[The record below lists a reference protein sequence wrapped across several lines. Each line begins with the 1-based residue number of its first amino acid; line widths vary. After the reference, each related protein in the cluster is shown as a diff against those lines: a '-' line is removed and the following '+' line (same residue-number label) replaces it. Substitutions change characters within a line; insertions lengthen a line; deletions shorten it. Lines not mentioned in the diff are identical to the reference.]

1 MKKRILTFILL
12 TAIALTT
19 LTGCSASGSIF
30 ENYRDIE
37 LLRPIQTLG
46 MDLTDDGATS
56 LSVSVGPGAG
66 PDQKPILMTAR
77 GPSITGAISRL
88 QDYSASEDLFYSH
101 IKYAILGE
109 EAAKGA
115 FQHYM
120 DYMERSPYT
129 RLGIAMFVVH
139 EGTAEE
145 LIISTGGESYEITSA
160 LDSLKRDADNIGL
173 VHAYTCRDI
182 MRRLTRS
189 GSALVCAVD
198 VVDMGE
204 VSSESEGEGKTAI
217 PCGYCV
223 IKDSEA
229 VGYVTG
235 KQCAAVGMLTNEIGA
250 LPVELPDGE
259 GGNTTVVLSGCKSGI
274 KPKWENDDLKGF
286 EIELKL
292 KASVAELTHP
302 DSLDPD
308 ELAGQLEKTVEEWVK
323 GVLERSQELTADFL
337 SLGVAADKDDHKKFA
352 MLRDR
357 WPDALKDMEFDI
369 SVSAEIERSYYLTT
383 SVSKGIGEEE

>member
-1 MKKRILTFILL
+1 MKKRTYTFILL
-12 TAIALTT
+12 TAISLT
-19 LTGCSASGSIF
+19 LLSGCSPLGSIYG
-30 ENYRDIE
+30 NYRDIE

-56 LSVSVGPGAG
+56 LSVSVGSGAG
-66 PDQKPILMTAR
+66 PDQKPILMNAK

-101 IKYAILGE
+101 IKYVILGE

-115 FQHYM
+115 FTHYT
-120 DYMERSPYT
+120 DFMERSPYT

-160 LDSLKRDADNIGL
+160 LDSLKRDADSIGL

-182 MRRLTRS
+182 MRTLTRS
-189 GSALVCAVD
+189 GSTLVCAVD
-198 VVDMGE
+198 IVDMGE

-223 IKDSEA
+223 IKDGEA
-229 VGYVTG
+229 VGYLIG
-235 KQCAAVGMLTNEIGA
+235 KQCAAVGMLTNDIGA
-250 LPVELPDGE
+250 LPIELPDGV
-259 GGNTTVVLSGCKSGI
+259 GGNTTVVLSGCKSDI
-274 KPKWENDDLKGF
+274 KPRWENNNLKGF
-286 EIELKL
+286 DIKLDL
-292 KASVAELTHP
+292 KASVAEMNNP
-302 DSLDPD
+302 DSLDPG
-308 ELAGQLEKTVEEWVK
+308 ELANQLELTTAAWAA
-323 GVLERSQELTADFL
+323 GVIERSQELSADFL

-352 MLRDR
+352 MLKSN
-357 WPDALKDMEFDI
+357 WPEALRDMEFRV
-369 SVSAEIERSYYLTT
+369 SVSAEIERSYYLTEP
-383 SVSKGIGEEE
+383 VSIGSGEE